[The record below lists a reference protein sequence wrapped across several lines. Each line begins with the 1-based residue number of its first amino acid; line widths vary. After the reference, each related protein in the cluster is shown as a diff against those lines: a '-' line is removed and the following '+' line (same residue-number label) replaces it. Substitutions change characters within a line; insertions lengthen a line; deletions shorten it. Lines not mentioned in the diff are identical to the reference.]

1 MLGGSGAD
9 ELIAGT
15 ARDTLRGGTGNDT
28 LRSKDASKDLV
39 YGNQGT
45 DRAHV
50 DGRDIL
56 AGIEELF

>member
-1 MLGGSGAD
+1 MRGGS
-9 ELIAGT
+9 
-15 ARDTLRGGTGNDT
+15 GNDT
-28 LRSKDASKDLV
+28 LRSKDAFKDLV